1 MVITKPSVEM
11 ITKLD
16 YRNAIRT
23 IESLEKVKSNQEIS
37 ISSSESE
44 KYIKNMIKSGNLSA
58 FEALSLSIRITSDK
72 ETAYKIEQ
80 ESTIKN
86 KETLRHFIQKE
97 QRFKDEIIVINP
109 GFEKKSME
117 YNVWR
122 DSCLDSESAY
132 IYLIDNGVNT
142 NLAKRVLPN
151 CLKTELVIT
160 MNIKEWREFLLLNLS
175 NNEYLQVKKV
185 IHMILELL
193 KKEYTVFFEDI
204 NEDGK

>member
-1 MVITKPSVEM
+1 MVIRKPSVEM

-16 YRNAIRT
+16 YRNTIKT

-37 ISSSESE
+37 ITSSESE
-44 KYIKNMIKSGNLSA
+44 KYVRNMIKSGNLSTL
-58 FEALSLSIRITSDK
+58 EALSFSIRITSDK

-86 KETLRHFIQKE
+86 KEILRHFIQKE

-109 GFEKKSME
+109 GFDKNSME
-117 YNVWR
+117 YNVWV
-122 DSCLDSESAY
+122 DSCSDSESAY
-132 IYLIDNGVNT
+132 IHLLENGVNA

-160 MNIKEWREFLLLNLS
+160 MNIKEWREFLVLNLS

-185 IHMILELL
+185 IKMILELF

>member
-1 MVITKPSVEM
+1 MVIAKPSVEM

-16 YRNAIRT
+16 YKNTIKT

-37 ISSSESE
+37 INNSESE

-58 FEALSLSIRITSDK
+58 LEILSLSIRITSDK

-86 KETLRHFIQKE
+86 KEILRHFIQKE

-109 GFEKKSME
+109 GFEKNSME

-122 DSCLDSESAY
+122 DSCSDSESAY
-132 IYLIDNGVNT
+132 IHLVDNGVNT

-160 MNIKEWREFLLLNLS
+160 MNIKEWREFLILNLS
-175 NNEYLQVKKV
+175 NNEYLQVRKI
-185 IHMILELL
+185 IHMILELF
-193 KKEYTVFFEDI
+193 KNEYPVFFEDI